1 MHAPARWE
9 WSPVDFKELR
19 WVGSNAFGVETVEG
33 VRKHAIEHYLDLVEE
48 GRVDLSG
55 MLTHVFSLDQW
66 RDAFYAIADQGRSGS
81 IKVAIK
87 P

>member
-1 MHAPARWE
+1 VHAPARWE

-19 WVGSNAFGVETVEG
+19 WVGSNAFGIETVNG
-33 VRKHAIEHYLDLVEE
+33 VRRHAIEHYLDLAQS
-48 GRVDLSG
+48 GRVDLTP
-55 MLTHVFSLDQW
+55 MLTHVFTLADW
-66 RDAFYAIADQGRSGS
+66 RDAFYAIADQERSGA